1 MKRIFIALCLCAAM
15 ATAAAQSAVRP
26 IPYGNMDQ
34 WVTRNIQESRLIG
47 GQHKRCYAIGPTA
60 TIEGDKP
67 YNPSGGSPWATSNVM
82 AKVMGITK
90 VSNAVFPDTRGSGKC
105 ARLTTIMENCK
116 AIGLINIDVLV
127 AGTMFLGRML
137 EPVKSTSDPYG
148 KMEMGI
154 PFDGRPSALV
164 YDYKLHIPANGG
176 RIYSSGFG
184 KKKNLPGTDKA
195 EVFIILQRRWEDS
208 QGNIHARRVGTG
220 RELMAHST
228 PEWVDGHELTVHYGD
243 ISSES
248 FFRPYMGL
256 IPESKSI
263 SRSIMLIL
271 VKAVGVLKMRMG
283 CTKIQSFLV
292 HHIYKAFLASSDILR
307 DHRCVVITGMQ
318 DQTAQK
324 IIQRKLV
331 SHLKTT

>member
-256 IPESKSI
+256 IPESKSYFARN
-263 SRSIMLIL
+263 SRGDMVPVVEEGWDSPDARPTHLIVMFSAGSGEPFTGTPGL
-271 VKAVGVLKMRMG
+271 TLWGDNVGLQYDRPAD
-283 CTKIQSFLV
+283 
-292 HHIYKAFLASSDILR
+292 YAAE
-307 DHRCVVITGMQ
+307 
-318 DQTAQK
+318 
-324 IIQRKLV
+324 
-331 SHLKTT
+331 

>member
-154 PFDGRPSALV
+154 PDR
-164 YDYKLHIPANGG
+164 
-176 RIYSSGFG
+176 
-184 KKKNLPGTDKA
+184 
-195 EVFIILQRRWEDS
+195 
-208 QGNIHARRVGTG
+208 
-220 RELMAHST
+220 
-228 PEWVDGHELTVHYGD
+228 
-243 ISSES
+243 
-248 FFRPYMGL
+248 
-256 IPESKSI
+256 KS
-263 SRSIMLIL
+263 
-271 VKAVGVLKMRMG
+271 
-283 CTKIQSFLV
+283 
-292 HHIYKAFLASSDILR
+292 
-307 DHRCVVITGMQ
+307 VV
-318 DQTAQK
+318 
-324 IIQRKLV
+324 
-331 SHLKTT
+331 